1 MRESKNQCLHL
12 PKTLTEIVKY
22 ANALAGGL
30 ELSNH
35 CPGDVPASS
44 GPGAVEKVPVLYQ
57 KKGDW
62 GPPCD
67 NGK

>member
-1 MRESKNQCLHL
+1 M
-12 PKTLTEIVKY
+12 VKY

-62 GPPCD
+62 GPPCE